1 MIISYLT
8 KCIDFILVFVDA
20 SNIGNVAAFSFNDDS
35 VARSYDI
42 RVSFCKYVFFIHQ
55 TLKNSNQNNRD
66 FFLTLFL

>member
-42 RVSFCKYVFFIHQ
+42 RVSFCKYVFFIYH
-55 TLKNSNQNNRD
+55 T
-66 FFLTLFL
+66 